1 MFSNL
6 VEDQEQKK
14 STHIQNQFWIY
25 TQNNW
30 QVKPQLLQKVT
41 LMGPLNCSLWKEY
54 LHVQL
59 VA

>member
-1 MFSNL
+1 MFSKL

-14 STHIQNQFWIY
+14 STHMQNQFLIY

-30 QVKPQLLQKVT
+30 QVKPQLLQKVA
-41 LMGPLNCSLWKEY
+41 LMGPFNFSFWKEY